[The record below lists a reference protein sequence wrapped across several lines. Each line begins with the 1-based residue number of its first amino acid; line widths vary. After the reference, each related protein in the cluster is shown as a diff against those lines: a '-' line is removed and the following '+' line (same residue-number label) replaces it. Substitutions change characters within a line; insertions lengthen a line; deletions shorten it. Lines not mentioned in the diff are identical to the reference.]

1 MEKHLKLSNNL
12 REPNWFRSLKKY
24 VRVNQAIQNTT
35 HVLIIHST
43 IIEDSFAEAFSMRF
57 TRLIITAINRR
68 WLQNAVT
75 EICGYGTSVIGC
87 DAEVG
92 LESWIDSTET
102 LDGRPGASVL
112 LFAFST
118 KALQQATF
126 NRAGQ
131 CLMTCP
137 TTAVFDGLSVEIK
150 RNEPN
155 SIELNSNTNLVDFKP
170 NEIEVGDKLRF
181 FGDGYQKSK
190 LIAERRFWRIPVM
203 DGEFICED
211 KVGVANGV
219 AGGNFLILAKDQI
232 SGLSAAERAVDEIAK
247 LPSVICPFP
256 GGVVRSGS
264 KVGSRYKGLVAST
277 NHLYCP
283 TLRGVEFK
291 AGAGDSE
298 DQNSS
303 DGSSSVQSSQS
314 LLSDD
319 VNCVYEIVIDGT
331 DYASVG
337 NAIMAG
343 VESAA
348 GEGVISIT
356 AANYGGKLGKHQ
368 YPLHRLLDDKAA
380 LRPDQKTING
390 AG

>member
-1 MEKHLKLSNNL
+1 
-12 REPNWFRSLKKY
+12 
-24 VRVNQAIQNTT
+24 
-35 HVLIIHST
+35 
-43 IIEDSFAEAFSMRF
+43 MRF
-57 TRLIITAINRR
+57 ARLIITATNRR

-75 EICGYGTSVIGC
+75 EVCGYGTSVIGC

-92 LESWIDSTET
+92 LEGWIDAAET

-126 NRAGQ
+126 TRTGQ

-137 TTAVFDGLSVEIK
+137 TTAVFDGL
-150 RNEPN
+150 PAG
-155 SIELNSNTNLVDFKP
+155 SNANNALIDLKP
-170 NEIEVGDKLRF
+170 NEIQVGDKLRF

-190 LIAERRFWRIPVM
+190 LIGDRRLWRIPVM

-211 KVGVANGV
+211 KIGVASGV
-219 AGGNFLILAKDQI
+219 AGGNFLILAKDQM
-232 SGLSAAERAVDEIAK
+232 SGLSAAERAVDEIAR
-247 LPSVICPFP
+247 LPNVICPFP

-277 NHLYCP
+277 NHQYCP
-283 TLRGVEFK
+283 TLIGVDF
-291 AGAGDSE
+291 DSHAVDSADE
-298 DQNSS
+298 KLVDESPTQT
-303 DGSSSVQSSQS
+303 GRS
-314 LLSDD
+314 LLSAD
-319 VNCVYEIVIDGT
+319 VKCVYEIVIDGT
-331 DYASVG
+331 DYDSVG
-337 NAIMAG
+337 KAIVTG

-368 YPLHRLLDDKAA
+368 YHLHQMLDDKIVVQS
-380 LRPDQKTING
+380 DQKNTSG
-390 AG
+390 GG

>member
-1 MEKHLKLSNNL
+1 
-12 REPNWFRSLKKY
+12 
-24 VRVNQAIQNTT
+24 
-35 HVLIIHST
+35 
-43 IIEDSFAEAFSMRF
+43 MRF
-57 TRLIITAINRR
+57 TRLVITALNRR

-75 EICGYGTSVIGC
+75 QACGYGTSVIGC

-92 LESWIDSTET
+92 FEGWIDPAET
-102 LDGRPGASVL
+102 FDGRPGASIL

-118 KALQQATF
+118 KALQLATF
-126 NRAGQ
+126 TRTGQ

-137 TTAVFDGLSVEIK
+137 TTAVFDGLTADSDLKVAPI
-150 RNEPN
+150 
-155 SIELNSNTNLVDFKP
+155 DFKP

-190 LIAERRFWRIPVM
+190 LIGERRLWRIPVM

-211 KVGVANGV
+211 KVGVASGV

-247 LPSVICPFP
+247 LPNVICPFP

-277 NHLYCP
+277 NHQYCP
-283 TLRGVEFK
+283 TLKGLDFDAHVVDAVGGNLADE
-291 AGAGDSE
+291 
-298 DQNSS
+298 SS
-303 DGSSSVQSSQS
+303 NQFNRS

-319 VNCVYEIVIDGT
+319 VNCVYEIVIDGA
-331 DYASVG
+331 DYESVG
-337 NAIMAG
+337 KAIAAG

-348 GEGVISIT
+348 GPGVVSIT

-368 YPLHRLLDDKAA
+368 YPLRRLLSDNGD
-380 LRPDQKTING
+380 PQSDQKNTNG
-390 AG
+390 AS